1 MVTVLLRWP
10 VRYCAFTDPGQVKK
24 TRNTKVGAM
33 DIEEA
38 PDQPSRRIGSQ
49 KSHQIVA
56 YCHILSL
63 LVRGCHG
70 AHISIALSREWKE
83 RSSGFSVAMHLELVG
98 TVRSWQYPRAIRRYD
113 HYCALGCN
121 RCLMARDWWFLPCS
135 FVNLILLILMDIY
148 GHHINCQIIINY
160 LISNIQWYDI
170 QCLMSKI
177 QSIYIYIS
185 YHNILI

>member
-1 MVTVLLRWP
+1 
-10 VRYCAFTDPGQVKK
+10 
-24 TRNTKVGAM
+24 M

-38 PDQPSRRIGSQ
+38 PDQTSRRIGSQ

-56 YCHILSL
+56 FCHILSL

-98 TVRSWQYPRAIRRYD
+98 TARSWQYPRAIRRYD

-121 RCLMARDWWFLPCS
+121 RCLMAREWRFLPCS
-135 FVNLILLILMDIY
+135 SVNLIPVVP
-148 GHHINCQIIINY
+148 HKAVAEV
-160 LISNIQWYDI
+160 
-170 QCLMSKI
+170 SKI
-177 QSIYIYIS
+177 GNLSERLVVVNHGWQSES
-185 YHNILI
+185 TDGPKGG